1 MTLRSGAAFV
11 AFNGAFEQARL
22 SVVVLP
28 SAHFS
33 RHLKHFAQ
41 GRMLVFQHPTLGKE
55 KWKHIS
61 YDTLFVPSSCQALFD
76 RDRDGSSF
84 SNLLY
89 DSLIR
94 GEHHRLGRAPVYF
107 WRPQRFHHKTLTWWF
122 RAFSRFLFRPNL
134 GNFPFEWEQMHSRFQ
149 DFGPA
154 GLKHALEPSIL
165 NFTLCNTFG
174 LNFQDS
180 RLCSFTELSHQ
191 ILSSTSINSESV
203 TFGVHIRQGDSCTHR
218 INSNKERPHCQEPQE
233 YANWLLESLIL
244 ISDKRLPIAVFL
256 MTDTQ
261 TASESFISIVNSAQF
276 SVESGFSNISCHH
289 ISIDRGKY
297 IVPAGQDMVTGV
309 SEQNEVE
316 FYLDF
321 VADLML
327 FAASDHIIGQCFSS
341 FMSLGV
347 ILNDYDSYT
356 CTDASFI
363 TIRGGSPNPYALDCN
378 QGVRTWGVE
387 AFEAHQHSAPLFYQQ
402 WYRIAK
408 SQDGSDFCTYHL
420 QAPCY
425 ADIHYSS
432 FMLQFVN
439 ATTLVRS
446 HLLPAFDETISKE
459 QEPLCF

>member
-1 MTLRSGAAFV
+1 M
-11 AFNGAFEQARL
+11 AFNAAFEQVRL
-22 SVVVLP
+22 SVAVLP
-28 SAHFS
+28 SVHFS

-76 RDRDGSSF
+76 RDGASF
-84 SNLLY
+84 LDRQDEKIGQSRER
-89 DSLIR
+89 I
-94 GEHHRLGRAPVYF
+94 AVYF
-107 WRPQRFHHKTLTWWF
+107 WRPKRFHHKTLTWWF

-134 GNFPFEWEQMHSRFQ
+134 ENFPFKWEKIHSRFQ
-149 DFGPA
+149 VFGPA

-180 RLCSFTELSHQ
+180 RLCSFTEISHQ
-191 ILSSTSINSESV
+191 IISSTSIDPESV

-218 INSNKERPHCQEPQE
+218 IKTNTQRPHCQEPQE
-233 YANWLLESLIL
+233 YANWLLNSLIL
-244 ISDKRLPIAVFL
+244 ISDKRIPIAVFL

-261 TASESFISIVNSAQF
+261 TASESFISIVNSTQF
-276 SVESGFSNISCHH
+276 SVESGFSNISCHQ

-309 SEQNEVE
+309 SEQNAVE
-316 FYLDF
+316 FYVDF

-356 CTDASFI
+356 CTDASII
-363 TIRGGSPNPYALDCN
+363 TIRGGSPNPYAVDCN
-378 QGVRTWGVE
+378 NVVHLWGVE
-387 AFEAHQHSAPLFYQQ
+387 AHQQSAPLFYQQ

-408 SQDGSDFCTYHL
+408 SRDGSDFCKYHL

-446 HLLPAFDETISKE
+446 HHLPALDEIISKE